1 MAWTYS
7 GDPAT
12 SNRDAVRFHMQD
24 TDIDRPLLSD
34 EEVDYLIAQWYVSY
48 GSLILVAAVG
58 CEIVAGKYAGQVT
71 VSADGVSVSVGE
83 LQGKYDTLAASLRD
97 QYKLE
102 QAASPMLEGVMHD
115 LVSDPTIEPLRF
127 GIGFTDNIRVG
138 RQDYGNYDP
147 GNWPGVPYPEDPA
160 WYPTGSG
167 G

>member
-7 GDPAT
+7 GDPAM

-24 TDIDRPLLSD
+24 TDIDRPLLSN
-34 EEVDYLIAQWYVSY
+34 EEIDYLIDQWAEKYD
-48 GSLILVAAVG
+48 SLILVAAVG

-115 LVSDPTIEPLRF
+115 PNLDPNIKPLRF
-127 GIGFTDNIRVG
+127 GVGFTDNYRAG
-138 RQDYGNYDP
+138 RQDYGDHDP
-147 GNWPGVPYPEDPA
+147 GSWPTPFPEDPA
-160 WYPTGSG
+160 WWPTGSG